1 MRWIQGIAAVYHA
14 ARRRWEPLFGRSG
27 SGYVRAMPTTRPSLR
42 SLSTLALAS
51 AIAAGCGGGTTTDDA
66 AVLPDSGM
74 PPLDAFSPVDAPEAN
89 DALVAGDA
97 PALPDAV
104 VVRPDAFVSVDATAP
119 TMPTYTY
126 VVSVVAADRVV
137 SGAVAGINVDGIDS
151 GRGSRVGTCQERH
164 PDYVSSIT
172 ALPGVDNQLS
182 GSLLSALESG
192 GLDINRNLAN
202 GIAMGEFLLLITVD
216 GIDDFVDDP
225 EVTVTFALG
234 ETASGG
240 APTTSG
246 GLLAPGQRFR
256 VSTPLGAGMGHIA
269 GNRLEANV
277 AAIPLP
283 LVIGDPASVTDL
295 ADAQITARITAD
307 RLFDGE
313 GGGGVS
319 VEDLIAFAESNGQGA
334 LARSLLPMFADL
346 EPSATDPLDCASI
359 SAGFRLEAVSAMI
372 VP

>member
-1 MRWIQGIAAVYHA
+1 M
-14 ARRRWEPLFGRSG
+14 S
-27 SGYVRAMPTTRPSLR
+27 TTRPSLR
-42 SLSTLALAS
+42 SLPTLALAS
-51 AIAAGCGGGTTTDDA
+51 ALAAGCGGGTTTTDDA
-66 AVLPDSGM
+66 AVLPDAGA
-74 PPLDAFSPVDAPEAN
+74 PVDAFSPIDAPETP
-89 DALVAGDA
+89 DAFVPGDA
-97 PALPDAV
+97 PVLPDAV

-119 TMPTYTY
+119 TMPTYAY

-137 SGAVAGINVDGIDS
+137 SGEVAGINVDGIDS
-151 GRGSRVGTCQERH
+151 GRGSRVGSCQERR
-164 PDYVSSIT
+164 PDYVSSVT

-192 GLDINRNLAN
+192 GLDINMNLAE
-202 GIAMGEFLLLITVD
+202 GIARGAFLLLVTVD
-216 GIDDFVDDP
+216 GVDDFVNDD

-234 ETASGG
+234 ETASGL

-246 GLLAPGQRFR
+246 GLLVPGQSFR
-256 VSTPLGAGMGHIA
+256 VATPLGTGMGRIA

-283 LVIGDPASVTDL
+283 LVIGDPSSVTDL
-295 ADAQITARITAD
+295 ANAQVTARIAAD

-313 GGGGVS
+313 GGGGVG
-319 VEDLIAFAESNGQGA
+319 VDDLIAFAESNGQGD

-359 SAGFRLEAVSAMI
+359 SAGFRLEAVSATI